1 MSTEVII
8 ITGAS
13 SGIGEGFA
21 RAFAEEGKT
30 LLLVARRE
38 ERLLKLSEEL
48 KGRAEVFVMAED
60 LNDPEAPAGIQ
71 AFCREKGWKV
81 SGLINNAGFGWQQT
95 FADAEEESLAGMV
108 RVNIQALTMMSRLF
122 LPGMVERKKGFI
134 LNVASTAAFQ
144 AVPYF
149 AVYAAS
155 KAYVLSLSEALY
167 EEVKPHGV
175 HVCALCPGPVA
186 TEFQQVAGM
195 EPRFFANSQSVEEVV
210 KTGMALLRR
219 KSAVGWTSVFQRIFS
234 LLSDL
239 SPRAL
244 RRMGAGA
251 IMKMAGAK

>member
-21 RAFAEEGKT
+21 RAFAEEGIT

-38 ERLLKLSEEL
+38 ERLLKLAEEL
-48 KGRAEVFVMAED
+48 KGKTAVFVLSED
-60 LNDPEAPAGIQ
+60 LNDPEAPAVIQ

-81 SGLINNAGFGWQQT
+81 AGLINNAGFGWQQS
-95 FADAEEESLAGMV
+95 FADTEEGHLSGMI
-108 RVNIQALTMMSRLF
+108 RVNIQALTMLSRLF

-144 AVPYF
+144 AIPYF
-149 AVYAAS
+149 SVYAAS

-167 EEVKPHGV
+167 EEVRGHGV

-195 EPRFFANSQSVEEVV
+195 EPRFFAKSQSVDEVV
-210 KTGMALLRR
+210 RAGMTLLRR
-219 KSAVGWTSVFQRIFS
+219 KSAVGWTSIFQRIFS
-234 LLSDL
+234 LLSEL

-244 RRMGAGA
+244 RRMGAA
-251 IMKMAGAK
+251 AMMKASGAK